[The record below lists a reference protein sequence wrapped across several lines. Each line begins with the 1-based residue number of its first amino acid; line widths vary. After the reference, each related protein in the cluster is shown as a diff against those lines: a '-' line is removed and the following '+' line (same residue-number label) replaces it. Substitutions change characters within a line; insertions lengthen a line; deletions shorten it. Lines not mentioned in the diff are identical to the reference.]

1 MHVLAQWL
9 RFAAVGVSNTL
20 LSTAIFAA
28 LFHLGVPY
36 LLGSALAFAL
46 GALNSYT
53 LNRRWTFRSRGPRA
67 PELARFLCV
76 QAVGL
81 GVNLGLLAGLVQGA
95 GIRHVFAQLLAFPAA
110 SIITFA
116 LSRQW
121 AFRSSL
127 RPVGRQSELAEEVPD
142 GLGAVEAGGVV
153 RRARLLLP
161 RRGPVAARPAVVG
174 VRELEMLDD
183 APARAAFPGQARDPG
198 PRRRPLGTAAAAVE
212 RRPLPQEARDA

>member
-1 MHVLAQWL
+1 VHIVTQWL

-20 LSTAIFAA
+20 LSTAVFAG

-53 LNRRWTFRSRGPRA
+53 LNRRWTFRSRGRRA
-67 PELARFLCV
+67 PELARFICV

-81 GVNLGLLAGLVQGA
+81 GANLALLAVLVQGA
-95 GIRHVFAQLLAFPAA
+95 GIRHVFAQALAFPAA

-121 AFRSSL
+121 AFK
-127 RPVGRQSELAEEVPD
+127 PAP
-142 GLGAVEAGGVV
+142 GLTAVETG
-153 RRARLLLP
+153 
-161 RRGPVAARPAVVG
+161 
-174 VRELEMLDD
+174 
-183 APARAAFPGQARDPG
+183 
-198 PRRRPLGTAAAAVE
+198 
-212 RRPLPQEARDA
+212 

>member
-1 MHVLAQWL
+1 MTRQIIVQWL
-9 RFAAVGVSNTL
+9 RFAVVGVSNTL
-20 LSTAIFAA
+20 LSTAVFAV

-53 LNRRWTFRSRGPRA
+53 FNRRWTFRSHGPRA
-67 PELARFLCV
+67 PELARFMGV

-81 GVNLGLLAGLVQGA
+81 GVNLALLALLVEVF

-121 AFRSSL
+121 AFKT
-127 RPVGRQSELAEEVPD
+127 
-142 GLGAVEAGGVV
+142 
-153 RRARLLLP
+153 ARW
-161 RRGPVAARPAVVG
+161 
-174 VRELEMLDD
+174 
-183 APARAAFPGQARDPG
+183 
-198 PRRRPLGTAAAAVE
+198 TAIE
-212 RRPLPQEARDA
+212 TG